1 MVSLGQNLGWVV
13 RLALNGHLDRTLGT
27 TALLLDRGCRGLL
40 RLLRFFGCRGEFH
53 FFPFGKMGLMDSS
66 PFCFFGGWGVPT
78 IITARPTPS
87 PPMQTR
93 PKPRV
98 FPILLNTMAIMLS

>member
-1 MVSLGQNLGWVV
+1 MVSLGQYLGWVV
-13 RLALNGHLDRTLGT
+13 RIALNGHLDRTLGAAT
-27 TALLLDRGCRGLL
+27 LLLGRGLL

-66 PFCFFGGWGVPT
+66 PFCFFGGRGVPT